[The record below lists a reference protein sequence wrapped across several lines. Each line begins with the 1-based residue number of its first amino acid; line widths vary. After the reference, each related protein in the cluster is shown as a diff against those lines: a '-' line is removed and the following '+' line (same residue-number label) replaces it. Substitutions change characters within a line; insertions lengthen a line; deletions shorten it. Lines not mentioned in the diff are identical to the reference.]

1 MRGRKGCSQARG
13 CSEKVNLVVKFF
25 YKVKDNTEFV
35 TFESSLSNFAL
46 HLLNYPIPF
55 CVTPFP
61 HLLHYSIQ
69 NGDVGWVLHR
79 MGLKKEM
86 GFKVRKALKLELV
99 LEDLLKRLIFIVQN
113 SLRPNLD
120 NPASRFWCQNL
131 KSLST

>member
-61 HLLHYSIQ
+61 HLLHYSLQ
-69 NGDVGWVLHR
+69 NGDVGRVLQR
-79 MGLKKEM
+79 MGLK
-86 GFKVRKALKLELV
+86 
-99 LEDLLKRLIFIVQN
+99 N
-113 SLRPNLD
+113 
-120 NPASRFWCQNL
+120 
-131 KSLST
+131 